1 MEAEGKDILKSS
13 KHLKKKSEQAKS
25 FFKKD
30 NRLCHL
36 VLRQIVLYTSIFPK
50 GTYILLHS

>member
-13 KHLKKKSEQAKS
+13 KHLKKKSEQAQS